1 MTKIDERITLKNSI
15 QRALL
20 DEVTDD
26 LYAVTCGIDAEKRI
40 HIIAYFDGPVSEEGW
55 DAINSVG
62 GEVIA
67 DFPDEYRI
75 EETCLDANQI
85 EPRCLDFW
93 AFRRKRQPARM
104 PRLNEA

>member
-1 MTKIDERITLKNSI
+1 MTNVDDRIRLKCSI

-20 DEVTDD
+20 GEVTDD
-26 LYAVTCGIDAEKRI
+26 LYAVTCDIDSDKRI
-40 HIIAYFDGPVSEEGW
+40 HIIAYFDGPVTEEGW

-67 DFPDEYRI
+67 DFPDDYRI

-93 AFRRKRQPARM
+93 AFRRKRQPARV
-104 PRLNEA
+104 PRMNEA